1 MDELDKPP
9 TQNIIVESQM
19 EEDKEKIFDL
29 AIEYKNFNNEL
40 NHIEDNLKKGISV
53 YIISKEFID
62 EFKKAIK
69 YEEVQDLLVNNNE
82 QNLAKFKENLNHYTY
97 KDLYSILCADIKLYT
112 DLDDLEEDISN
123 GKGIEFVNF
132 NFLNKL
138 EFEENLGDYVSK
150 YFKHKNSIM
159 VVLDDKSKLLINKE
173 GDTIK
178 YHGIGAPLE
187 KSKINTEK
195 EKSRRTKTIS
205 YLSNK
210 RSKNRRLGSLLPS
223 KSKTNKF

>member
-19 EEDKEKIFDL
+19 EEDKEKIFEL

-62 EFKKAIK
+62 QFKKAIK

-82 QNLAKFKENLNHYTY
+82 QNLAKFKENLKYYSYN
-97 KDLYSILCADIKLYT
+97 DLDSILCADIKLYT

-159 VVLDDKSKLLINKE
+159 IVFDDKSKLLINKE

-210 RSKNRRLGSLLPS
+210 RSKNRILGSLLPS
-223 KSKTNKF
+223 KSKTIKF